1 MAHTGWFES
10 LVSAAIWLTPLYL
23 LSQVWL
29 ASAWEG
35 RWLWVALA
43 PVLGL
48 LPAMIVAFAGLS
60 HQGSQWW
67 LAFIFF
73 VPVACTYFLIAVL
86 VRIAVA
92 WRRAA

>member
-48 LPAMIVAFAGLS
+48 LSACPIKAVNGGSRSSSLCRWHVHTFSSPYWFALRLLGEEQLKGPA
-60 HQGSQWW
+60 
-67 LAFIFF
+67 
-73 VPVACTYFLIAVL
+73 
-86 VRIAVA
+86 
-92 WRRAA
+92 